1 MKGRVNEI
9 SRNRKYGHQ
18 RALASMVYKFF
29 HKKTGSG
36 ISVNE
41 QLANELHK
49 PVIKK
54 FKGRKVY
61 ERLKTLFGQ
70 QILLKWNHSL
80 LRTKMLLIYY
90 VSQMFSLKMFG
101 LNLEKIKKR

>member
-49 PVIKK
+49 PVVKK
-54 FKGRKVY
+54 FKRRKVY

-70 QILLKWNHSL
+70 QILLK
-80 LRTKMLLIYY
+80 
-90 VSQMFSLKMFG
+90 
-101 LNLEKIKKR
+101 